1 MTNLD
6 KADPSAAGAARQ
18 PRTWDFAETTL
29 VVLIADGVFTL
40 SAAFGVSVLL
50 AAVGGIRGM
59 PKAQLEAL
67 LTQGNWHGA
76 AIIVATPLTIAV
88 LWIAIRMARREFSEY
103 LALNWPSGGEIV
115 RALAIMSILLMV
127 EMSVA
132 AKIGGANVQGNPD
145 LFVGSSIGLLALL
158 VAGCIV
164 GPILE
169 EFVVR
174 GFMYRGWSQSFLGP
188 TGTIVLTSILWAMNH
203 TQYSWYQRFW
213 IFLTGLA
220 LGHFRQRTNSTWLPV
235 IAHSALNTFIL
246 FTMGRYL

>member
-6 KADPSAAGAARQ
+6 KADPSAARAARQ
-18 PRTWDFAETTL
+18 PRTWDFAETAF

-40 SAAFGVSVLL
+40 SAALGVSVLL
-50 AAVGGIRGM
+50 GALGGIKGM
-59 PKAQLEAL
+59 SRAQLEAL

-76 AIIVATPLTIAV
+76 AIIAATPPTIAV

-103 LALNWPSGGEIV
+103 LALNWPSGGEIA

-127 EMSVA
+127 EMSVTAKMGA
-132 AKIGGANVQGNPD
+132 ADFQDNPD
-145 LFVGSSIGLLALL
+145 LVVGGTVGLLTLL
-158 VAGCIV
+158 IAGCII

-188 TGTIVLTSILWAMNH
+188 TGTIVLTSILWGMNH
-203 TQYSWYQRFW
+203 TQYGWYGRFW
-213 IFLTGLA
+213 VFVTGLA

-235 IAHSALNTFIL
+235 IAHSTLNTVIF